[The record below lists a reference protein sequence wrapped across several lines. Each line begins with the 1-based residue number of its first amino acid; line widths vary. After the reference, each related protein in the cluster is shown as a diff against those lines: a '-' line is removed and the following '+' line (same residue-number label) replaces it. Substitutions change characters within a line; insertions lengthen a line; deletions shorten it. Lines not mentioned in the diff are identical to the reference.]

1 MVREV
6 RREVRAHGDRADA
19 RSAAAVR
26 DAERLV
32 QIQMADVGADH
43 AGRSEAD
50 LSVHVRSIHVNLSAV
65 LVDDGT
71 DVFDPGLEHAMG

>member
-1 MVREV
+1 M
-6 RREVRAHGDRADA
+6 RRHRNGAHAG
-19 RSAAAVR
+19 SAPAVR
-26 DAERLV
+26 DTERLV
-32 QIQMADVGADH
+32 QIQMAYVGADF
-43 AGRSEAD
+43 AGRRQAD